1 MALPLVPH
9 MRAPEQIMVLRD
21 ASSGLDGVI
30 AIDST
35 TLGPAAGGCRLWSY
49 ASLESAAADAIRLA
63 EGMSYKDALA
73 GLPLGGGKAVLRRP
87 DGNFDR
93 HRLFRAFGEAV
104 EQARGSYVTA
114 EDVGTSVE
122 DMVSVRGSTRHVAG
136 LPTLGH
142 GPGGD
147 PSPWTARGVFLSVQY
162 VVERL
167 LRKPL
172 VECRVAIQGVGN
184 VGFQLARMLAD
195 AGVALVVADVHD
207 GNVERAVR
215 LLGATALP
223 VDAILSEH
231 ADVLA
236 PCALG
241 GVLSHPTIGSVG
253 AKIVCGAAN
262 NQLEQAEDG
271 ARLADRGI
279 FYAPDYVVNAGGIIN
294 VAAEYLRWAA
304 ADVVRRVDAVP
315 YRLGDVMDQA
325 AAGGQ
330 STNVA
335 ADALA
340 HSVIGAAGRLEVA

>member
-1 MALPLVPH
+1 M
-9 MRAPEQIMVLRD
+9 
-21 ASSGLDGVI
+21 
-30 AIDST
+30 
-35 TLGPAAGGCRLWSY
+35 
-49 ASLESAAADAIRLA
+49 
-63 EGMSYKDALA
+63 
-73 GLPLGGGKAVLRRP
+73 
-87 DGNFDR
+87 
-93 HRLFRAFGEAV
+93 
-104 EQARGSYVTA
+104 TA

-136 LPTLGH
+136 LPTLGP

-147 PSPWTARGVFLSVQY
+147 PSSWTARGVFLSMQY

-167 LRKPL
+167 LGKPL

-184 VGFQLARMLAD
+184 VGFQPARMLAD
-195 AGVALVVADVHD
+195 AGVALVVADVPD

-215 LLGATALP
+215 LLGATAVP
-223 VDAILSEH
+223 VDAILSEQ

-241 GVLSHPTIGSVG
+241 GVLSHAMIGSVG

-271 ARLADRGI
+271 WRLADRNI

-294 VAAEYLRWAA
+294 VAAVYLRWAA
-304 ADVVRRVDAVP
+304 ADVVHRVDAVP

-340 HSVIGAAGRLEVA
+340 QSVIGAAGRLEVA